1 MQTGK
6 FIRYMYLQHSGILSH
21 LIMYGVECVLHTI
34 LEIRA
39 LLLRV
44 IVDSNTS
51 IFD

>member
-1 MQTGK
+1 MRRFK
-6 FIRYMYLQHSGILSH
+6 KCRLENILDINKP

-39 LLLRV
+39 LLPRV